1 MHFFEQLF
9 LLIDFLIHFLPLLFI
24 FVVFIVSWI
33 VYICIKKP
41 FYKSI
46 YGKVI
51 SLLFLGTLIWNIVYF
66 GGEDHGGS
74 YQLVKLKPGEAVYV
88 KIKKPYLD
96 LIKGSG
102 VSVLKFKDKTDGK
115 IRIYDSYLREQIGEN
130 EYIYDAE
137 KKSVHYY
144 NEKEGEITIP
154 NEQALS
160 DLGVEFNENY
170 SIDVNFTQNRAFVFS
185 VSDSDQDITV
195 QNESDKP
202 ISFYVKAYHRVYG
215 SEGRDRDLE

>member
-1 MHFFEQLF
+1 MYFFEQLF

-51 SLLFLGTLIWNIVYF
+51 SLLFLGTLIWNLVYF

-74 YQLVKLKPGEAVYV
+74 YQLVKLRPGEAVYV
-88 KIKKPYLD
+88 KIKKPNFE

-102 VSVLKFKDKTDGK
+102 VSVLK
-115 IRIYDSYLREQIGEN
+115 I
-130 EYIYDAE
+130 
-137 KKSVHYY
+137 
-144 NEKEGEITIP
+144 
-154 NEQALS
+154 
-160 DLGVEFNENY
+160 
-170 SIDVNFTQNRAFVFS
+170 
-185 VSDSDQDITV
+185 
-195 QNESDKP
+195 
-202 ISFYVKAYHRVYG
+202 
-215 SEGRDRDLE
+215 

>member
-1 MHFFEQLF
+1 MNFFEQLF

-51 SLLFLGTLIWNIVYF
+51 SLLFLGTLIWNLVYF
-66 GGEDHGGS
+66 GEEDHGGS

-88 KIKKPYLD
+88 RIKKPYLD

-115 IRIYDSYLREQIGEN
+115 IRIYDSYLREQIDEN

-144 NEKEGEITIP
+144 NEKEGGDNNPKRTGFIR
-154 NEQALS
+154 
-160 DLGVEFNENY
+160 F
-170 SIDVNFTQNRAFVFS
+170 RC
-185 VSDSDQDITV
+185 
-195 QNESDKP
+195 
-202 ISFYVKAYHRVYG
+202 
-215 SEGRDRDLE
+215 